1 MKIKIYV
8 QPNASRSEIV
18 GLHGDALKIK
28 IKAPPVDG
36 EANQELIRFLS
47 ELLKIPQKKISLK
60 HGQTGRNKWIEIDI
74 PVVEESHIKEK
85 LNL

>member
-18 GLHGDALKIK
+18 GQHGDAIKIK

-36 EANQELIRFLS
+36 EANEEVVRFLS
-47 ELLKIPQKKISLK
+47 EFLKIPKKEIHILHGETSRTKLIEITVNAALEAEIQKKLK
-60 HGQTGRNKWIEIDI
+60 
-74 PVVEESHIKEK
+74 
-85 LNL
+85 